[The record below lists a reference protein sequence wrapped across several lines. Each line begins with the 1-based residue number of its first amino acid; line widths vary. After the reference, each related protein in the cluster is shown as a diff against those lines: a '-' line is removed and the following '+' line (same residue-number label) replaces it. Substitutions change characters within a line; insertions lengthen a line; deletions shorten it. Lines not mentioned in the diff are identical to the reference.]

1 MTTFKTADFYRKNT
15 SDPLRVLSLCT
26 GMGGDAAAFLR
37 ADIAHELV
45 AVAEFDPLASAVLAQ
60 KFPDVPNLGDINAI
74 TNWKDYHGK
83 IELIIAGIPCQPYSS
98 AGKQRGASDRRDL
111 SIAVAKIIR
120 EVRPRFLVI
129 ENVPQFETVQGGRPF
144 RRFIT
149 SIRDAGYA
157 LGHRVIDASNFV
169 AQRRK
174 RLFICGYRGTAS
186 CSPAQILAF
195 AAGGERCAHAGGA
208 ASLSFAAGAAG
219 GSFVLHPPRL
229 GTMMASGSGMNRPGL
244 KGHEM
249 DFLIVQDFPGHG
261 LVVRRPTPLE
271 ALRAQ
276 GFPDNWLDEVRH
288 RGKPLTDSQKYRLIG
303 NSWPVPV
310 AAAILSEVNR
320 HWVMAA

>member
-1 MTTFKTADFYRKNT
+1 MTTFKTADFYRENT

-26 GMGGDAAAFLR
+26 GMGGDAAAFLH

-60 KFPDVPNLGDINAI
+60 KFPAVPNLGDINAI

-83 IELIIAGIPCQPYSS
+83 IDLIIAGIPCQPYSA

-111 SIAVAKIIR
+111 SIVVAKIIR

-157 LGHRVIDASNFV
+157 VGHRVIDASNFV

-174 RLFICGYRGTAS
+174 RLFICGHRGTAS

-195 AAGGERCAHAGGA
+195 AAGGERRAHPRGA
-208 ASLSFAAGAAG
+208 ASLSFAAGAAR

-249 DFLIVQDFPGHG
+249 DFLVVQDFPGHG

-276 GFPDNWLDEVRH
+276 GFPDDWLDEVRH
-288 RGKPLTDSQKYRLIG
+288 RGKPLTDSQKYRLVG

-310 AAAILSEVNR
+310 AAAILSVVNR